1 MSLHNSLSFP
11 SLWQSLYHMRRK
23 GSTRKGIYFSSRGL
37 PGIICHACDSK
48 PSDRLGLHVMQSL
61 YHERRKGST
70 RKGIYFSS
78 RGLPGIICHGCD
90 SKPSDRL
97 GLHVMQSLY
106 HERRKG
112 STRKGIYFLSCG
124 LPGIICHGCD
134 SKPSDRLGLHVMQL
148 LYHISATK
156 YTFFKVLPLQYKA
169 RPNLPTSIFYVY
181 SKNALQGSTN
191 SPSPSK

>member
-1 MSLHNSLSFP
+1 MLQP
-11 SLWQSLYHMRRK
+11 E
-23 GSTRKGIYFSSRGL
+23 I
-37 PGIICHACDSK
+37 SK
-48 PSDRLGLHVMQSL
+48 KILLMQPL

-70 RKGIYFSS
+70 RKGIFFSS
-78 RGLPGIICHGCD
+78 RGSLGIIWHECD
-90 SKPSDRL
+90 SKPTSRL

-106 HERRKG
+106 HVRRKG
-112 STRKGIYFLSCG
+112 STRKGIFFSSRG
-124 LPGIICHGCD
+124 SPGIIWHECG
-134 SKPSDRLGLHVMQL
+134 SKPTSRLGLHVMQL